1 MNPWNGAGG
10 GGGVYCA
17 WTSSSA
23 ASTSAPAERVVRV
36 FFNLYF
42 ELRLVGLD
50 MIQDGFAKCFAF
62 IRRLN
67 FFDGWRFDFRR
78 NRFPVRADFEKFNQ
92 LLAQRVI
99 VRMLHHGLA
108 LAWMWEIHGH
118 DFTNLRRRAVG
129 HAHYPVA

>member
-62 IRRLN
+62 IRWRN
-67 FFDGWRFDFRR
+67 FFNRRKFGFWRGG
-78 NRFPVRADFEKFNQ
+78 FPVRADFEKFNQ

-108 LAWMWEIHGH
+108 LARTREIH
-118 DFTNLRRRAVG
+118 
-129 HAHYPVA
+129 